1 MPTPSPNSADDAA
14 ALPQGWAPDLVAR
27 HESRWMHLAGRFTST
42 RTLRRP
48 DLLARAVRGKVVVIT
63 GASSGVGAALAAQC
77 ADAGAQVVICARSAD
92 LLEEVA
98 VGIRARGGLVDTH
111 RVDLGDDEQVRAFAA
126 AVLRDHGRVDVLVHN
141 AGKSLNRS
149 VERSARRPK
158 DLNATLAANYVGPV
172 RLTMALLPYMRAR
185 GEGHIVNVS
194 TLGMLMPATPR
205 WSLYLAS
212 KAAFDWW
219 LRCVASEI
227 EVDGVR
233 VTTHYLGSARTKMSA
248 SDNLLT
254 RLPSQSADDAARGV
268 AHSIVH
274 RPRIGAWRPLFVVGA
289 LSTLLRGPMD
299 RLTARAY
306 RRIPEPRLNAS
317 RALPQEELV
326 YGDPDALATQH
337 G

>member
-1 MPTPSPNSADDAA
+1 
-14 ALPQGWAPDLVAR
+14 
-27 HESRWMHLAGRFTST
+27 MHLAGRFTST

-48 DLLARAVRGKVVVIT
+48 DLLARAVRGRVVVIT
-63 GASSGVGAALAAQC
+63 GASSGVGAALAGLC

-98 VGIRARGGLVDTH
+98 SEIRSRGGLVDAH
-111 RVDLGDDEQVRAFAA
+111 CVDLGDDDQVRAFAA

-149 VERSARRPK
+149 VALSGVRPK
-158 DLNATLAANYVGPV
+158 DLHATLAANYIGPV

-194 TLGMLMPATPR
+194 TAGMLMPAVPR

-219 LRCVASEI
+219 LRCIACEI
-227 EVDGVR
+227 ADDGID
-233 VTTHYLGSARTKMSA
+233 VTSHYLGSARTKMSA
-248 SDNLLT
+248 SDNVLT
-254 RLPSQSADDAARGV
+254 RLPSQSAEDAARGV
-268 AHSIVH
+268 AHSIAH
-274 RPRIGAWRPLFVVGA
+274 RPRVGAWRPLFAVAGMSA
-289 LSTLLRGPMD
+289 LLRGPAD
-299 RLTARAY
+299 RLAARAY
-306 RRIPEPRLNAS
+306 RRIPEPRLSAS
-317 RALPQEELV
+317 RALPQEDLV
-326 YGDPDALATQH
+326 FGDPAELAQRC